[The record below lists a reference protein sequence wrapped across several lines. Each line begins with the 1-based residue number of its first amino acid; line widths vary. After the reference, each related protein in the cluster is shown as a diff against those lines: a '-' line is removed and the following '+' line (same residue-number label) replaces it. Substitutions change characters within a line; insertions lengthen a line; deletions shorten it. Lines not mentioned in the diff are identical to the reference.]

1 MEIEENYVFKTY
13 DQIAKHFSDTRSYK
27 WPWIT
32 NFIENNKGKTIL
44 DLGCGNGRNMDYDG
58 CDFMGVDTSQE
69 FVNIC
74 RKKNFNCIKSDMCSL
89 CFKDNNFDAII
100 CIASFHH
107 LSTEAR
113 RITALE
119 EMKRVLRKGGKILL
133 SVWSKEQPKKTRR
146 VFKQYGDN
154 NVEWNKNG
162 EIYNRYYYIFNIDE
176 IKNLFKMIGL
186 SIESHKWD
194 CGNEV
199 FILSRN

>member
-27 WPWIT
+27 WPWIS

-58 CDFMGVDTSQE
+58 CDFIGVDTSQE

-100 CIASFHH
+100 CILRRFFAGENIFKPHSLH
-107 LSTEAR
+107 LYQRLCKA
-113 RITALE
+113 
-119 EMKRVLRKGGKILL
+119 G
-133 SVWSKEQPKKTRR
+133 WSHSK
-146 VFKQYGDN
+146 V
-154 NVEWNKNG
+154 
-162 EIYNRYYYIFNIDE
+162 
-176 IKNLFKMIGL
+176 
-186 SIESHKWD
+186 SI
-194 CGNEV
+194 NY
-199 FILSRN
+199 